1 MDNGATEGIMLR
13 QYRNPGQEIAIK
25 RIGINDKDE
34 YIRVKVCDIDLHTGR
49 VEIGITASDVWDI
62 YRAENPRGTGDEYLK

>member
-1 MDNGATEGIMLR
+1 MLR

-25 RIGINDKDE
+25 KIGTNDKDN

-49 VEIGITASDVWDI
+49 VEIGVTATDVWEI
-62 YRAENPRGTGDEYLK
+62 YRAESPRGNRDDYLK